1 MLHDAPDLASA
12 AVRVDDCWNR
22 IGTRGDHS
30 CPRLAD
36 YSRCLNCPVFAQGAA
51 RLLDRPLNDADLAG
65 RQRESETAGTPEA
78 CASRDR
84 AATQSALAF
93 RIAAE
98 WLALP
103 THVLREVDDI
113 RAIHSLPHQRSR
125 AVLGVVNV
133 RGALT
138 IAVSLGQLL
147 NMERAAD
154 APQGAPQIARIG
166 YPRMLVAAHDSEPV
180 AFPVDEVEGVIRY
193 APADLLPV
201 PATLAHAAASHAR
214 GVLAWRGGSIGVIDP
229 ARLFDSIARS
239 LR

>member
-1 MLHDAPDLASA
+1 MLHDAPDLAGA
-12 AVRVDDCWNR
+12 DVRVDDCWNR
-22 IGTRGDHS
+22 IGTRGDNS

-51 RLLDRPLNDADLAG
+51 RLLDRPLSGAELAG
-65 RQRESETAGTPEA
+65 AQRAGDHADTAAES
-78 CASRDR
+78 ASRDR

-93 RIAAE
+93 RIAGE

-103 THVLREVDDI
+103 TRVLREVDDI

-138 IAVSLGQLL
+138 IAVSLSQLL
-147 NMERAAD
+147 NMERAVDAHQA
-154 APQGAPQIARIG
+154 APQSARKG

-180 AFPVDEVEGVIRY
+180 AFPVDEVEGVLRC

-201 PATLAHAAASHAR
+201 PATLAHATASHAR
-214 GVLAWRGGSIGVIDP
+214 GVLAWRGGSIGLIDP

>member
-1 MLHDAPDLASA
+1 MLHDAPDLASPA
-12 AVRVDDCWNR
+12 TVRVDDCWNR
-22 IGTRGDHS
+22 IGTRGDNT

-51 RLLDRPLNDADLAG
+51 RLLDRPLSDADLAS
-65 RQRESETAGTPEA
+65 RRHTDTASGE
-78 CASRDR
+78 ASRQE
-84 AATQSALAF
+84 AAVHSALAF
-93 RIAAE
+93 RIAGE

-103 THVLREVDDI
+103 TPVLREIDDI

-138 IAVSLGQLL
+138 IAVSLGELL
-147 NMERAAD
+147 NVEHAAD
-154 APQGAPQIARIG
+154 PQRSARNG

-193 APADLLPV
+193 AETALLPV
-201 PATLAHAAASHAR
+201 PATLAHATASHAR
-214 GVLAWRGGSIGVIDP
+214 GVLAWRDGSIGLLDP
-229 ARLFDSIARS
+229 GRLFDSIARS

>member
-1 MLHDAPDLASA
+1 MLHDAPDRASA
-12 AVRVDDCWNR
+12 PLLRVDDCWNR
-22 IGTRGDHS
+22 IGVRGDHS
-30 CPRLAD
+30 CPHLAE

-51 RLLDRPLNDADLAG
+51 RLLDRPLREADLVRGADAG
-65 RQRESETAGTPEA
+65 ADMP
-78 CASRDR
+78 RDR
-84 AATQSALAF
+84 AREHTTTHSALAF
-93 RIAAE
+93 RVAGE

-103 THVLREVDDI
+103 THALREVDDI
-113 RAIHSLPHQRSR
+113 RAIHSLPHRRTR

-138 IAVSLGQLL
+138 VAVSLAELL

-154 APQGAPQIARIG
+154 ASQSARSG

-180 AFPVDEVEGVIRY
+180 ALPVDEVEGVVRY
-193 APADLLPV
+193 ADDALLPV
-201 PATLAHAAASHAR
+201 PATLAHATASHAR
-214 GVLAWRGGSIGVIDP
+214 GVLAWRERTIGLLDP